1 MEKKME
7 FHGSDL
13 EKVAAYYHIPQEQIV
28 CFSANV
34 NPLGVSEKAK
44 DKLIQHLDI
53 LSRYPDREYQ
63 TLRETIGAYC
73 HTSPEHII
81 VGNGSTE
88 LLSLL
93 ISQICAKRALIL
105 GPTYSEYAREISL
118 TGGTLTE
125 YHLKEEHNFALD
137 TDDLLLHLTDA
148 YDLLILCNPN
158 NPTSSAIL
166 KSDMERI
173 LAHCSQ
179 NSIFV
184 MVDETYAEFAPSIS
198 EITAIPFTKHYQNLM
213 VIRGV
218 SKFFAAPGLRF
229 GYGITGNQTLREQLL
244 THQDPWSLNSVGAF
258 VGEEMLKDE
267 DYIQQTWN
275 LIDSERTRLY
285 QRLTSFPSIKVYPP
299 YANFILIQILKEDVR
314 SLDVFEAALKEGL
327 MIRDCSSFQSL
338 NGEFIRFCIMKPED
352 NDRLLEC
359 LWKVLE

>member
-1 MEKKME
+1 M
-7 FHGSDL
+7 
-13 EKVAAYYHIPQEQIV
+13 
-28 CFSANV
+28 
-34 NPLGVSEKAK
+34 
-44 DKLIQHLDI
+44 
-53 LSRYPDREYQ
+53 
-63 TLRETIGAYC
+63 
-73 HTSPEHII
+73 
-81 VGNGSTE
+81 
-88 LLSLL
+88 
-93 ISQICAKRALIL
+93 ISQICAKRALVL

-198 EITAIPFTKHYQNLM
+198 EITAIPFTKQYQNLM

-267 DYIQQTWN
+267 DYILQTWN

-285 QRLTSFPSIKVYPP
+285 QRLTSLPSIKVYPP

>member
-1 MEKKME
+1 M
-7 FHGSDL
+7 
-13 EKVAAYYHIPQEQIV
+13 
-28 CFSANV
+28 
-34 NPLGVSEKAK
+34 
-44 DKLIQHLDI
+44 
-53 LSRYPDREYQ
+53 
-63 TLRETIGAYC
+63 
-73 HTSPEHII
+73 
-81 VGNGSTE
+81 
-88 LLSLL
+88 
-93 ISQICAKRALIL
+93 
-105 GPTYSEYAREISL
+105 
-118 TGGTLTE
+118 
-125 YHLKEEHNFALD
+125 
-137 TDDLLLHLTDA
+137 HLTDA